1 MFSKPLLPHSTPAP
15 AREAQIL
22 PDNKS
27 NQHLVKKLM
36 GTTKSH
42 LCHIVFAVTTA
53 SSTGLLKVKIF
64 SRMKEKN
71 INSPTAAMDAAAAAA
86 AAAALNKKSD
96 DENFELVS
104 TPPTT
109 PTAATVTKTTIFE
122 KAGMKLKMAT
132 PVTSPSTL
140 ASPTVTITPAT
151 PASSLSLLADKTKT
165 SQGIPGVVI
174 G

>member
-1 MFSKPLLPHSTPAP
+1 
-15 AREAQIL
+15 
-22 PDNKS
+22 
-27 NQHLVKKLM
+27 M

-104 TPPTT
+104 TPSTT
-109 PTAATVTKTTIFE
+109 TATVTKTTIFE
-122 KAGMKLKMAT
+122 KAGMKLKMAM
-132 PVTSPSTL
+132 PVTSPLTL